1 MTTPFNPITA
11 GVKFPDVSDY
21 KIDELCL
28 YFLDFCRELARVNR
42 AEAAGNKLRGWRAK
56 VRDACP
62 LHLAKLRD
70 YVRTRCDEILPL
82 IPAAEAD
89 LEKRKARL
97 VMALLDGGIRRYA
110 VQNAFDDSQKYLT
123 ALRVAAGLEP
133 EPTE

>member
-1 MTTPFNPITA
+1 MTAPFNPNTA
-11 GVKFPDVSDY
+11 GIRFPDISDY
-21 KIDELCL
+21 KIDQLCV
-28 YFLDFCRELARVNR
+28 YFLDFCRETARGK
-42 AEAAGNKLRGWRAK
+42 AAGDKLRGWRAK

-82 IPAAEAD
+82 IPAAEAAF
-89 LEKRKARL
+89 EKQKATL
-97 VMALLDGGIRRYA
+97 AMTLLAGGDRGDIARFSFSA
-110 VQNAFDDSQKYLT
+110 AQKYLT